1 MSIGGISM
9 NTDNTNDKEKE
20 SADNASS
27 ISSDLIRGHINTIIL
42 RTLYDGDKYGYEI
55 INEIEEKSK
64 GQYSL
69 KQPTLY
75 SALKRLES
83 QDYVTSY
90 WGGASNGGRR
100 KYFQITD
107 KGKAVVEQNRAEWE
121 YSRTVIDSL
130 ISERDY
136 DFSNPPPASSVDFN
150 ILKKSTSRVPISY
163 SEDNDEIEL
172 PDGHNFREIG
182 KDESTE
188 DLTASEQES
197 AENTADDS
205 SSLSQQN
212 EEQDLSASDTNA
224 NSDFTDSTFYSQSQT
239 EQEQSQQTD
248 TYIRSSVNQTQ
259 EQTSSDSHNISAA
272 DENSFSQSAAQ
283 SSDHSSSV
291 SQTVVPDDQEEDQVS
306 RTAEPQPL
314 TDDEKNRIHENYKAL
329 IGEETD
335 ATSYYYAQVARDKA
349 QEPKQEEPVQDFAA
363 DPYANGAQPYPQDGY
378 TDPYTQQGQYPD
390 PYAQGQ
396 YADPYA
402 QQNYSD
408 PYSENRAI
416 SSELLYSNKSPAER
430 NYKKLLNKLYDNTH
444 KQQEE
449 DDEYAAADY
458 PQDQSEPV
466 TQVQEA
472 QQPESPAPQTYAA
485 QPSYTE
491 QPRAAVQ
498 PEAAATPHAGNT
510 ASNIE
515 FYDVEEKAQNEGLR
529 ITTTNGSRNRTMAKA
544 VGNTFDKG
552 RALLLTAIY
561 VFIVALAECII
572 NHCLHNVLSSGV
584 AYIVIP
590 YVLAFVMLG
599 VFLFL
604 FLNGYGKNS
613 RKTQSKSYLSASL
626 VIFINIVLI
635 IVLIAYLVIYFGSAD
650 LSTGIQILKYAI
662 FPIIYAFNLPLFALL
677 YRVNSNKQ

>member
-1 MSIGGISM
+1 M

-163 SEDNDEIEL
+163 SDENDEIEL
-172 PDGHNFREIG
+172 PDGRNFREIG
-182 KDESTE
+182 KDE
-188 DLTASEQES
+188 DL
-197 AENTADDS
+197 EN
-205 SSLSQQN
+205 
-212 EEQDLSASDTNA
+212 LSASENGPSEVSDEISAQEEDVSNLSATDTEIA
-224 NSDFTDSTFYSQSQT
+224 DDHTTDSTSYSSQAQSV
-239 EQEQSQQTD
+239 QEQSDQTV
-248 TYIRSSVNQTQ
+248 TYAQSSINQTQ
-259 EQTSSDSHNISAA
+259 EENFSSYAQNTATTEDHTSMQN
-272 DENSFSQSAAQ
+272 AAQ
-283 SSDHSSSV
+283 SADDSSSV
-291 SQTVVPDDQEEDQVS
+291 SQTVVPDDREEESQK
-306 RTAEPQPL
+306 APEPQPL

-378 TDPYTQQGQYPD
+378 TDPYAQQGQYPD

-458 PQDQSEPV
+458 PQDPSEPV
-466 TQVQEA
+466 TQAQEA
-472 QQPESPAPQTYAA
+472 PQQEAPAQQQTYAA

-498 PEAAATPHAGNT
+498 PEAAAAPHAGNT

>member
-1 MSIGGISM
+1 M

-163 SEDNDEIEL
+163 SDENDEIEL
-172 PDGHNFREIG
+172 PDGRNFREIG
-182 KDESTE
+182 KDEDYE
-188 DLTASEQES
+188 
-197 AENTADDS
+197 
-205 SSLSQQN
+205 
-212 EEQDLSASDTNA
+212 DLSASENGPSEISDELSAQEENVSNLSATDTEIA
-224 NSDFTDSTFYSQSQT
+224 DDQKTDGTAYSSQAQSV
-239 EQEQSQQTD
+239 QEQSDQTV
-248 TYIRSSVNQTQ
+248 TYAQSSINQTQ
-259 EQTSSDSHNISAA
+259 EENFSSYAQNTATTEDHTSMQN
-272 DENSFSQSAAQ
+272 AAQ
-283 SSDHSSSV
+283 SADDSSSV
-291 SQTVVPDDQEEDQVS
+291 SQTVVPDDREEESQK
-306 RTAEPQPL
+306 APEPQPL

-378 TDPYTQQGQYPD
+378 TDPYAQQGQYPD

-402 QQNYSD
+402 QQNYGD

-458 PQDQSEPV
+458 PQDPSEPV

-472 QQPESPAPQTYAA
+472 PQPEAPAQQQTYAT

-498 PEAAATPHAGNT
+498 PEAAAAPHAGNT

>member
-1 MSIGGISM
+1 M

-163 SEDNDEIEL
+163 SDENDEIEL
-172 PDGHNFREIG
+172 PDGRNFREIG
-182 KDESTE
+182 KDEDYE
-188 DLTASEQES
+188 
-197 AENTADDS
+197 
-205 SSLSQQN
+205 
-212 EEQDLSASDTNA
+212 DLSASENGPSEISDELSAQEENVSNLSATDTEIA
-224 NSDFTDSTFYSQSQT
+224 DDQKTDGTAYSSQAQSV
-239 EQEQSQQTD
+239 QEQSDQTV
-248 TYIRSSVNQTQ
+248 TYAQSSINQTQ
-259 EQTSSDSHNISAA
+259 EENFSSYAQNTATTEDHTSMHN
-272 DENSFSQSAAQ
+272 AAQ
-283 SSDHSSSV
+283 SADDSSSV
-291 SQTVVPDDQEEDQVS
+291 SQTVVPDDREEESQK
-306 RTAEPQPL
+306 APEPQPL

-378 TDPYTQQGQYPD
+378 TDPYAQQGQYPD

-458 PQDQSEPV
+458 PQDPSEPI

-472 QQPESPAPQTYAA
+472 PQPEAPAQQQTYAT

-498 PEAAATPHAGNT
+498 PEAAAAPHAGNT

>member
-1 MSIGGISM
+1 MSE
-9 NTDNTNDKEKE
+9 DNTNDKEKQP
-20 SADNASS
+20 ADNASS

-136 DFSNPPPASSVDFN
+136 DFSNPPPSSSVDFN

-163 SEDNDEIEL
+163 SEDEDEIEL
-172 PDGHNFREIG
+172 PEGRHYREIG
-182 KDESTE
+182 DEE
-188 DLTASEQES
+188 
-197 AENTADDS
+197 ADIE
-205 SSLSQQN
+205 L
-212 EEQDLSASDTNA
+212 
-224 NSDFTDSTFYSQSQT
+224 
-239 EQEQSQQTD
+239 
-248 TYIRSSVNQTQ
+248 
-259 EQTSSDSHNISAA
+259 SAA
-272 DENSFSQSAAQ
+272 DETDEESVDQNSDSSKSAQSVAAESENIQADESSSGPVSEQSESTYMQSSAQEEASYSAAQENSYAANEQPVQNTAAQ
-283 SSDHSSSV
+283 SSSYASSV
-291 SQTVVPDDQEEDQVS
+291 SETVTHSEDPRENEQS
-306 RTAEPQPL
+306 AHSTEPLPL
-314 TDDEKNRIHENYKAL
+314 TEDEKNRIHENYKAL

-335 ATSYYYAQVARDKA
+335 ATSYYYAQVARDRA
-349 QEPKQEEPVQDFAA
+349 QESKQEEPAQNDYA
-363 DPYANGAQPYPQDGY
+363 DPYAENAQPYPPQ
-378 TDPYTQQGQYPD
+378 DPYADPYSQGQYAD

-402 QQNYSD
+402 QQNYGD
-408 PYSENRAI
+408 PYSDNRAI

-444 KQQEE
+444 KQQ
-449 DDEYAAADY
+449 DDEDEYEESSFTQEQAPADAQAQDAPATEMPAQAAPTA
-458 PQDQSEPV
+458 QSY
-466 TQVQEA
+466 A
-472 QQPESPAPQTYAA
+472 QQTVQADAPAAPPQ
-485 QPSYTE
+485 
-491 QPRAAVQ
+491 
-498 PEAAATPHAGNT
+498 GNT

-515 FYDVEEKAQNEGLR
+515 FYDVEEKAQKEGLR

-561 VFIVALAECII
+561 VFIVALAESII
-572 NHCLHNVLSSGV
+572 NHCLHNVLNSGT

-626 VIFINIVLI
+626 VIYINIVLI

-662 FPIIYAFNLPLFALL
+662 FPIIFAFNLPLFALL

>member
-1 MSIGGISM
+1 M

-163 SEDNDEIEL
+163 SDENDEIEL
-172 PDGHNFREIG
+172 PDGRNFREIG
-182 KDESTE
+182 KDEYLE
-188 DLTASEQES
+188 
-197 AENTADDS
+197 
-205 SSLSQQN
+205 
-212 EEQDLSASDTNA
+212 DLSASENGPSEISDELSAQEENVSNLSATDTEIA
-224 NSDFTDSTFYSQSQT
+224 DDQKTDGTAYSSQAQT
-239 EQEQSQQTD
+239 VQEQSDQTV
-248 TYIRSSVNQTQ
+248 TYAQSSINQTQ
-259 EQTSSDSHNISAA
+259 EENFSSYAQNTATTEDHTSMQN
-272 DENSFSQSAAQ
+272 AAQ
-283 SSDHSSSV
+283 SADDSSSV
-291 SQTVVPDDQEEDQVS
+291 SQTVVPDDREEESQK
-306 RTAEPQPL
+306 APEPQPL

-378 TDPYTQQGQYPD
+378 TDPYAQQGQYPD

-402 QQNYSD
+402 QQHYSD

-458 PQDQSEPV
+458 PQDPSEPV
-466 TQVQEA
+466 TQAQEA
-472 QQPESPAPQTYAA
+472 PQQEAPAQQQIYAA

-498 PEAAATPHAGNT
+498 PEAAAAPHAGNT

>member
-1 MSIGGISM
+1 M

-163 SEDNDEIEL
+163 SDENDEIEL
-172 PDGHNFREIG
+172 PDGRNFREIG
-182 KDESTE
+182 KDEDYE
-188 DLTASEQES
+188 
-197 AENTADDS
+197 
-205 SSLSQQN
+205 
-212 EEQDLSASDTNA
+212 DLSASENGPSEISDELSAQEENVSNLSATDTEIA
-224 NSDFTDSTFYSQSQT
+224 DDQKTDGTAYSSQAQSV
-239 EQEQSQQTD
+239 QEQSDQTV
-248 TYIRSSVNQTQ
+248 TYAQSSINQTQ
-259 EQTSSDSHNISAA
+259 EENFSSYAQNTATTEDHTSMQN
-272 DENSFSQSAAQ
+272 AAQ
-283 SSDHSSSV
+283 SADDSSSV
-291 SQTVVPDDQEEDQVS
+291 SQTVVPDDREEESQK
-306 RTAEPQPL
+306 APEPQPL

-378 TDPYTQQGQYPD
+378 TDPYAQQGQYPD

-458 PQDQSEPV
+458 PQDPSEPV

-472 QQPESPAPQTYAA
+472 PQPEAPAQQQTYAA

-498 PEAAATPHAGNT
+498 PEAAAAPHAGNT

>member
-1 MSIGGISM
+1 M

-136 DFSNPPPASSVDFN
+136 DFSNPPPTSSVDFN

-163 SEDNDEIEL
+163 SDESDDIEL
-172 PDGHNFREIG
+172 PDGHRYREIG
-182 KDESTE
+182 KDEDDEELAVSAQETSE
-188 DLTASEQES
+188 DSDNTISSEQEEVVNVS
-197 AENTADDS
+197 GSDTEITENNSTENTTYS
-205 SSLSQQN
+205 
-212 EEQDLSASDTNA
+212 
-224 NSDFTDSTFYSQSQT
+224 SQSQSV
-239 EQEQSQQTD
+239 QEQSDQAD
-248 TYIRSSVNQTQ
+248 TYTQSSMDQTQ
-259 EQTSSDSHNISAA
+259 AGTTSSYEQNTVLQE
-272 DENSFSQSAAQ
+272 ENQSYQNAAQ
-283 SSDHSSSV
+283 SSNYSSSV
-291 SQTVVPDDQEEDQVS
+291 SQTITPDDHEENQPK
-306 RTAEPQPL
+306 AAPEPQPL

-349 QEPKQEEPVQDFAA
+349 QEPKQEEPVQDFAP
-363 DPYANGAQPYPQDGY
+363 DPYANGAQPYPPQDAY
-378 TDPYTQQGQYPD
+378 ADPYAQGQFAD

-396 YADPYA
+396 YDDPYA

-444 KQQEE
+444 KQQDEE
-449 DDEYAAADY
+449 DDFGASAYL
-458 PQDQSEPV
+458 QDQPEFSSQ
-466 TQVQEA
+466 TQDV

-485 QPSYTE
+485 QPAYTE
-491 QPRAAVQ
+491 QPKPAAQ
-498 PEAAATPHAGNT
+498 PAAAEVPHAGNT

-572 NHCLHNVLSSGV
+572 NHCLHNVLNSGA

>member
-1 MSIGGISM
+1 M

-163 SEDNDEIEL
+163 SDENDDIEL
-172 PDGHNFREIG
+172 PDSHNFREIG
-182 KDESTE
+182 KDEDIEELSDSGSEPFEDADNFSAQEENVSDLAATDTE
-188 DLTASEQES
+188 I
-197 AENTADDS
+197 ADS
-205 SSLSQQN
+205 HS
-212 EEQDLSASDTNA
+212 
-224 NSDFTDSTFYSQSQT
+224 TDSTAYSSQT
-239 EQEQSQQTD
+239 QTVQEVQEQSAQSD
-248 TYIRSSVNQTQ
+248 TYAQSFINQTQ
-259 EQTSSDSHNISAA
+259 EQNFSSYSQNTATEEHTSMQN
-272 DENSFSQSAAQ
+272 AAQ
-283 SSDHSSSV
+283 SANYSSDI
-291 SQTVVPDDQEEDQVS
+291 SQTVIPDDREEEPQK
-306 RTAEPQPL
+306 APEPQPL

-335 ATSYYYAQVARDKA
+335 ATSYYYAQVAREKA
-349 QEPKQEEPVQDFAA
+349 QEPKQEEPVQDVAP
-363 DPYANGAQPYPQDGY
+363 DPYGVQNYPPQDAY
-378 TDPYTQQGQYPD
+378 TD

-396 YADPYA
+396 YADPYMQGQYGDPYA
-402 QQNYSD
+402 QQNYQD

-444 KQQEE
+444 KQQE

-458 PQDQSEPV
+458 PQDQTESV
-466 TQVQEA
+466 TQAQEVPQSEA
-472 QQPESPAPQTYAA
+472 PAPQTYAA
-485 QPSYTE
+485 QPVYAE
-491 QPRAAVQ
+491 QPKPAQ
-498 PEAAATPHAGNT
+498 NDTSATTHAGNT

-561 VFIVALAECII
+561 VFVVALAECII
-572 NHCLHNVLSSGV
+572 NHCLHNVLNSGA

>member
-1 MSIGGISM
+1 MSE
-9 NTDNTNDKEKE
+9 DNTNDKEKQP
-20 SADNASS
+20 ADNASS

-136 DFSNPPPASSVDFN
+136 DFSNPPPSSSVDFN

-163 SEDNDEIEL
+163 SEDEDEIEL
-172 PDGHNFREIG
+172 PDGRRYREIG
-182 KDESTE
+182 DEEADTE
-188 DLTASEQES
+188 L
-197 AENTADDS
+197 
-205 SSLSQQN
+205 
-212 EEQDLSASDTNA
+212 
-224 NSDFTDSTFYSQSQT
+224 
-239 EQEQSQQTD
+239 
-248 TYIRSSVNQTQ
+248 
-259 EQTSSDSHNISAA
+259 SAA
-272 DENSFSQSAAQ
+272 DEADEEPTNQNSDSSKSAQSVAAESENIQADESSSGSASEQSESTYIQSSAQEEASYSAAQENSYAANEQPVQNTAAQ
-283 SSDHSSSV
+283 SSSYASSV
-291 SQTVVPDDQEEDQVS
+291 SETVTHSEDPRENEQS
-306 RTAEPQPL
+306 AHSTEPLPL
-314 TDDEKNRIHENYKAL
+314 TEDEKNRIHENYKAL

-335 ATSYYYAQVARDKA
+335 ATSYYYAQVARDRA
-349 QEPKQEEPVQDFAA
+349 QESKQEEPTQNDYA
-363 DPYANGAQPYPQDGY
+363 DPYAENAQPYPPQ
-378 TDPYTQQGQYPD
+378 D
-390 PYAQGQ
+390 PYADPYSQGQ

-402 QQNYSD
+402 QGQYVDPYAQQNYGD
-408 PYSENRAI
+408 PYSDNRAI

-444 KQQEE
+444 KQQDDE
-449 DDEYAAADY
+449 DEYAESSFTQEQAPADA
-458 PQDQSEPV
+458 QA
-466 TQVQEA
+466 QEA
-472 QQPESPAPQTYAA
+472 PATEMPAQAAPTAQSYAEQTVQADAPAAPPQ
-485 QPSYTE
+485 
-491 QPRAAVQ
+491 
-498 PEAAATPHAGNT
+498 GNT

-515 FYDVEEKAQNEGLR
+515 FYDVEEKAQKEGLR

-561 VFIVALAECII
+561 VFIVALAESII
-572 NHCLHNVLSSGV
+572 NHCLHNVLNSGT

-626 VIFINIVLI
+626 VIYINIVLI

-662 FPIIYAFNLPLFALL
+662 FPIIFAFNLPLFALL

>member
-1 MSIGGISM
+1 M

-163 SEDNDEIEL
+163 SDENDEIEL
-172 PDGHNFREIG
+172 PDGRNFREIG
-182 KDESTE
+182 KDEDYE
-188 DLTASEQES
+188 
-197 AENTADDS
+197 
-205 SSLSQQN
+205 
-212 EEQDLSASDTNA
+212 DLSASENGPSEISDELSAQEENVSNLSATDTEIA
-224 NSDFTDSTFYSQSQT
+224 DDQKTDGTAYSSQAQSV
-239 EQEQSQQTD
+239 QEQSDQTV
-248 TYIRSSVNQTQ
+248 TYAQSSINQTQ
-259 EQTSSDSHNISAA
+259 EENFSSYAQNTATTEDHTSMQN
-272 DENSFSQSAAQ
+272 AAQ
-283 SSDHSSSV
+283 SADDSSSV
-291 SQTVVPDDQEEDQVS
+291 SQTVVPDDREEESQK
-306 RTAEPQPL
+306 APEPQPL

-378 TDPYTQQGQYPD
+378 TDPYAQQGQYPD

-458 PQDQSEPV
+458 PQDPSEPV

-472 QQPESPAPQTYAA
+472 PQPEAPAQQQTYAT

-498 PEAAATPHAGNT
+498 PEAAAAPHAGNT